1 MSSGRW
7 TNPSQPQT
15 LQAAVFLLYFHA
27 ALGGLAVLTGGLV
40 NYLTS
45 SFPWGIALVAAVV
58 AGVLSARAIAN
69 EQRWGYRLAIGVAV
83 CPFVFRILRARSANA
98 ALSTDLLQLLFEIAL
113 VALLLHPQSREY
125 EHIWFK

>member
-1 MSSGRW
+1 
-7 TNPSQPQT
+7 
-15 LQAAVFLLYFHA
+15 
-27 ALGGLAVLTGGLV
+27 LV
-40 NYLTS
+40 NYLT